1 MIFFQQPAT
10 RRKDNNMKQLTFFL
24 VILFLVNFPAH
35 PPEAGEMREREL
47 TLVIRGGTLIDG
59 TGAEARK
66 NGLIVLS
73 GKRILSVSQNPDQP
87 VPEGVR
93 VVDAQGKYIL
103 PGLIDGHTH
112 YDGNAAPLY
121 LSNGVTSVI
130 DTGMSI
136 PWIYAQKWAIEKGLV
151 PGPRIFAAGAQLNSP
166 PEYLASKIHAAIL
179 LENADDAR
187 TVTRQLIED
196 GANLV
201 KVYKQLRP
209 ELVQA
214 VIEEAH
220 LRGIPVAGHL
230 AISAREAVLMGIDSL
245 EHATGIAIA
254 MTIDEKK
261 LKEVGEKGYSDVNYL
276 VDAGSHTE
284 SFSYMQPELFS
295 DLIDLF
301 IEKGTSVT
309 PTLIAYW
316 LGLTGFEEEYKKAD
330 RAFLAD
336 PAYGFLPE
344 WERSWVLRAVDHF
357 GQAQKGPK
365 FELGYK
371 NLQLF
376 LKQFAQAGGK
386 IVAGSDTA
394 GYTIAGVSLHRELEL
409 LVAAGLTPMQALLGA
424 TRHAAEKV
432 RKWNEVG
439 SVEPGKYA
447 DLLIL
452 DANPLEDIRNTRKI
466 NMVMQNGVVLDTTLD
481 PNFVDLIPRPP
492 WNEQFLEY
500 YAKLLFG
507 E

>member
-1 MIFFQQPAT
+1 MVFFQKPAT
-10 RRKDNNMKQLTFFL
+10 LKQGNNITQFTFFL

-35 PPEAGEMREREL
+35 PPEAGEMRGGEP

-59 TGAEARK
+59 TGAGPRK

-73 GKRILSVSQNPDQP
+73 GKRILSVSQNPNQP
-87 VPEGVR
+87 MPKGVR
-93 VVDAQGKYIL
+93 LVDAQGKYIL

-112 YDGNAAPLY
+112 YDGNHAPLY
-121 LSNGVTSVI
+121 LHYGITSVI

-136 PWIYAQKWAIEKGLV
+136 PWIYAQKWAIEKGLL
-151 PGPRIFAAGAQLNSP
+151 PGPRIFAAGPQLNSP
-166 PEYLASKIHAAIL
+166 PGSLTSKIHAAIL
-179 LENADDAR
+179 IENADTAR
-187 TVTRQLIED
+187 TVTRQVIED
-196 GANLV
+196 GSDLV
-201 KVYKQLRP
+201 KVYKGLRP
-209 ELVQA
+209 ELLQA

-220 LRGIPVAGHL
+220 LHGVPVAGHL

-254 MTIDEKK
+254 LTTDEEK
-261 LKEVGEKGYSDVNYL
+261 LNEVGEKGYSDVNYL

-284 SFSYMQPELFS
+284 SFAYMRPELFS

-301 IEKGTSVT
+301 IEKGTSVS

-316 LGLTGFEEEYKKAD
+316 LGLTGFEEEYKKED
-330 RAFLAD
+330 QAFLAD
-336 PAYGFLPE
+336 PAYGFVSG

-365 FELGYK
+365 YEQGYK

-409 LVAAGLTPMQALLGA
+409 LVDAGLTPMQALLGA
-424 TRHAAEKV
+424 TRHAADKV

-466 NMVMQNGVVLDTTLD
+466 HMVMQNGVVLDTTLD
-481 PNFVDLIPRPP
+481 PDFVDLIQRPT
-492 WNEQFLEY
+492 WSEHAVEFYE
-500 YAKLLFG
+500 KLLFG